1 MPLYEIHF
9 LCPDCEREHPAHLKV
24 YLATGP
30 TRQESLAEFM
40 SRNAMP
46 PQLASVRG
54 RGAFCLKTGRRFKLD
69 QDERIFLAPSNRH

>member
-54 RGAFCLKTGRRFKLD
+54 RGA
-69 QDERIFLAPSNRH
+69 